1 VPLDQVSIR
10 ICHLDD
16 EPWILSF
23 IPRRL
28 HLEIIR
34 NADPDATLE
43 ELGFADGDILPFN
56 INFKCANISYKVEY
70 LFFTNAES
78 FLSAENGFRKPVDD
92 VRERNVVA
100 IFDLR
105 IGDIENA
112 GRACF
117 DEIRERLQPH
127 TNIDWLFLTAYPGS
141 IGLDDRESKDRIFA
155 KPPNRNDLFARIY
168 SSVRKLLDEAPVS

>member
-1 VPLDQVSIR
+1 
-10 ICHLDD
+10 LDD

-34 NADPDATLE
+34 NADFEAKLDEPD
-43 ELGFADGDILPFN
+43 FAAGDFLPFS
-56 INFKCANISYKVEY
+56 ISFKCASVSWKIEY
-70 LFFTNAES
+70 LFYTNTEA
-78 FLSAENGFRKPVDD
+78 FLSGKDGFRRSLEPH
-92 VRERNVVA
+92 ERNAVA

-105 IGDIENA
+105 IGEDQSA

-117 DEIRERLQPH
+117 EEIRDKLQPH
-127 TNIDWLFLTAYPGS
+127 TNVDWLFLTAYPGS
-141 IGLDDRESKDRIFA
+141 IGLDDRESQDRIFA

-168 SSVRKLLDEAPVS
+168 SSVRNLLDEIPVG

>member
-1 VPLDQVSIR
+1 VSNQISIR

-28 HLEIIR
+28 HLEIVR
-34 NADPDATLE
+34 TLDFEAKLDEPDFAT
-43 ELGFADGDILPFN
+43 GDFLPFT
-56 INFKCANISYKVEY
+56 IKFKRGAILWKIEYSFYANSE
-70 LFFTNAES
+70 A
-78 FLSAENGFRKPVDD
+78 FLNEKDGFRK
-92 VRERNVVA
+92 RLGSEERNVVA

-105 IGDIENA
+105 IGEDQSA

-117 DEIRERLQPH
+117 EEVRDRLQPH
-127 TNIDWLFLTAYPGS
+127 TNVDWLFLTAYPGS
-141 IGLDDRESKDRIFA
+141 IGLDDRESQDRIFA

-168 SSVRKLLDEAPVS
+168 SSVRNLLDEIPVG

>member
-1 VPLDQVSIR
+1 VSPNQMSIR

-34 NADPDATLE
+34 NADPDAKLE
-43 ELGFADGDILPFN
+43 EPDFAAGDCLPFS
-56 INFKCANISYKVEY
+56 ISFKRENVSWKVEY
-70 LFFTNAES
+70 LFYTSTEA
-78 FLSAENGFRKPVDD
+78 FLRGDGFQKSLEPH
-92 VRERNVVA
+92 ECNVAA

-105 IGDIENA
+105 IGDDQSA

-117 DEIRERLQPH
+117 EEIRDKLQPH
-127 TNIDWLFLTAYPGS
+127 TNVDWLFLTAYPGS
-141 IGLDDRESKDRIFA
+141 IGLDDRESQDRIFA

-168 SSVRKLLDEAPVS
+168 FSVRRLLDETRAS